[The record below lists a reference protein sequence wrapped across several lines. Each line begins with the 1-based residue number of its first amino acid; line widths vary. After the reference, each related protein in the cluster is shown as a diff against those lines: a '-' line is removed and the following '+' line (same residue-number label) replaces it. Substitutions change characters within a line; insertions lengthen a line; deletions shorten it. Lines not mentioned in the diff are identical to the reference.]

1 VTLRILP
8 IDAALA
14 DQVRRELKSPQYGHP
29 ATVERAKGYGP
40 CRQCLRT
47 FRTGEEDRILFT
59 YNPMRPA
66 DGLPDPGP
74 VFIHKEPCAGF
85 DGPALPEDL
94 RALPLFL
101 EGYGEASWLVRRV
114 RVEHGDVEAAAAQLF
129 ADPAID
135 SVQLRNA
142 EAGCFIAR
150 VERDQPAAGI
160 SSIDK

>member
-1 VTLRILP
+1 MTLRFLP
-8 IDAALA
+8 IDTALA
-14 DQVRRELKSPQYGHP
+14 DQVRRDLRSPRSGHA

-59 YNPMRPA
+59 YNPVRPA

-74 VFIHKEPCAGF
+74 VCIHKDVCAAFEGNE
-85 DGPALPEDL
+85 LPGNL

-101 EGYGEASWLVRRV
+101 EGYGQGSWLVRRE
-114 RVEHGDVEAAAAQLF
+114 RVEAGDVEGAAARLF
-129 ADPAID
+129 ANPAMAYA
-135 SVQLRNA
+135 QLRNA

-150 VERDQPAAGI
+150 VERDQPAGGTT
-160 SSIDK
+160 SIEK